1 MFRAVCLSCLLLA
14 FAILP
19 LASGPTHA
27 NCGEVIRLETRG
39 AESIT
44 YGYGATEA
52 ALSRAALVLLAGDTG
67 YLNLDDEGCARK
79 LKGNT
84 RVRNQKSLRQVGF
97 ATAVVDAPS
106 DRQGKDGL
114 GGFRIEEDH
123 AKDLSLV
130 IADLQKRTGLQVYVI
145 GSSRGT
151 ISAANAAS
159 CLSSQNAAN
168 ATMLMSLLTLGR
180 DGAFKPWVAH
190 SVFDLPLANITK
202 PLSVVVHVDDK
213 CPRTPSGLGEK
224 IVKKSTATHA
234 TILALKGGPENSMRA
249 RGLKACAGKTPHGF
263 VGQDEYVVRIISEFV
278 AAQK

>member
-1 MFRAVCLSCLLLA
+1 M
-14 FAILP
+14 
-19 LASGPTHA
+19 
-27 NCGEVIRLETRG
+27 
-39 AESIT
+39 
-44 YGYGATEA
+44 
-52 ALSRAALVLLAGDTG
+52 
-67 YLNLDDEGCARK
+67 
-79 LKGNT
+79 
-84 RVRNQKSLRQVGF
+84 
-97 ATAVVDAPS
+97 
-106 DRQGKDGL
+106 
-114 GGFRIEEDH
+114 EEDH

-151 ISAANAAS
+151 ISAANEGS
-159 CLSSQNAAN
+159 RLSGQNAAN

-190 SVFDLPLANITK
+190 SVFGLPLANITK

-213 CPRTPSGLGEK
+213 CPRTPPELGEK

-234 TILALKGGPENSMRA
+234 TILALKGGPPNSKRA

-263 VGQDEYVVRIISEFV
+263 VGQDEDVVRIISEFV